1 MFNKEEYIKKGYTEL
16 EILQM
21 ECYTVVIEY
30 FQMVMKE
37 RETADIDTAALK
49 KTMIEA
55 LTKALGQAN

>member
-1 MFNKEEYIKKGYTEL
+1 
-16 EILQM
+16 M